1 MAKAKAKEAG
11 RKANGNVTIDLGE
24 AMEKRLRSAGMA
36 GSKSSKGYRPGK
48 FGSYRPSFAG
58 GGLGKRWELGAK
70 IGLPATLNG
79 KDAVTGALVGT
90 LGNRVLRF
98 VTPKVTGLTGEIAVN
113 AINFGVGI
121 VPFLAKP
128 NSMTVGI
135 GLPGLV
141 YLAGSLADYALDR
154 IKILGVRPPLSGSM
168 GGRQGALDAAL
179 AARQRLADIQARIG
193 QQTRAAQQYPRVQ
206 ARPQFVG

>member
-1 MAKAKAKEAG
+1 MAKAKTAG
-11 RKANGNVTIDLGE
+11 HKPANGNITVDLGE
-24 AMEKRLRSAGMA
+24 AIEKRLRGTGMS
-36 GSKSSKGYRPGK
+36 GSKKGSKGYRPGK
-48 FGSYRPSFAG
+48 FGSYRPAFAS
-58 GGLGKRWELGAK
+58 GKLSGRWELGAK
-70 IGLPATLNG
+70 IGLPATLNA

-90 LGNRVLRF
+90 VGNRVLRM
-98 VTPKVTGLTGEIAVN
+98 VTPKVTKLTNPIAVD

-135 GLPGLV
+135 AIPGLV
-141 YLAGSLADYALDR
+141 YLAGSLADYAIDKTAL
-154 IKILGVRPPLSGSM
+154 LGERPPLKMGS
-168 GGRQGALDAAL
+168 RQGALDAAM

-193 QQTRAAQQYPRVQ
+193 QQTRAAQYPRVQ